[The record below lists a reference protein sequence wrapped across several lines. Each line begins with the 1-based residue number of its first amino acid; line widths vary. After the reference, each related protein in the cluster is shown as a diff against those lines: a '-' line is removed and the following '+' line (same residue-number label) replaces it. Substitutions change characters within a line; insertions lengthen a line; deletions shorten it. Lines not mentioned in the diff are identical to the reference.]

1 MCQVV
6 QKFWKTLGG
15 LFEVFRGCHVS
26 QLVQVFVPSLGT
38 VKILMP
44 CKSQPTVKIWI
55 LSLSLSSLKN
65 ANNKKDKTGLVTC
78 YPLGFLEPSPL
89 ITVISYGETIGA
101 QLQRLKPWRPLQASR
116 ADPRWPEISCTIFLG
131 RKKEDMK
138 THKPCTNWSQTK

>member
-6 QKFWKTLGG
+6 QKFWKNLGG

-55 LSLSLSSLKN
+55 LSLSLSCLKN
-65 ANNKKDKTGLVTC
+65 ANKKKDKTGLVTC
-78 YPLGFLEPSPL
+78 YPLGFLAPSPL
-89 ITVISYGETIGA
+89 IIVMSYGETIGA
-101 QLQRLKPWRPLQASR
+101 FTADNSRLPGCSPG
-116 ADPRWPEISCTIFLG
+116 WPEISCTIFLG

-138 THKPCTNWSQTK
+138 THKPCTN